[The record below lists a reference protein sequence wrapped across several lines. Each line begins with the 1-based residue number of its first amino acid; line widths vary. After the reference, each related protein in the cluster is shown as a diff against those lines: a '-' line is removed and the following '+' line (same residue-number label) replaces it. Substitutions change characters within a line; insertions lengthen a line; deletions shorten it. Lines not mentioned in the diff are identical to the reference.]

1 MFAKWCAIKDGF
13 TPVSIAAREG
23 HLEVVKYL
31 VTEAKVDANQ
41 PNKVWSGVYDG
52 WDHGAFVCV

>member
-1 MFAKWCAIKDGF
+1 MFAKWCAIKGGE
-13 TPVSIAAREG
+13 TPVYVATKDG

-31 VTEAKVDANQ
+31 VTEANVDANQ
-41 PNKVWSGVYDG
+41 PDKVWSGAYDV